1 MGDTDNSN
9 KVDWD
14 TTLNE
19 YQEKYISYLKI
30 SVSGK
35 EDMKLKKEIET
46 LNSLLETMVRTKDTN
61 NDDLIKQIETKKGE
75 INVALAKC
83 KKEKDTEEKKNS
95 IEGGVNISL
104 SKKLRNIQEKEEDT
118 KNTLFFLK
126 CSIIFFIVCIA
137 ITLYFISK

>member
-1 MGDTDNSN
+1 MGDTDN
-9 KVDWD
+9 WD

-19 YQEKYISYLKI
+19 YQEKYISYLKK
-30 SVSGK
+30 SVSDD
-35 EDMKLKKEIET
+35 ENEKLKKEIET
-46 LNSLLETMVRTKDTN
+46 LNSQLENMVRTKDTN
-61 NDDLIKQIETKKGE
+61 NDDLIKEIEIKKGD

-83 KKEKDTEEKKNS
+83 KKKKETEEKKNS
-95 IEGGVNISL
+95 NKKVVNISL
-104 SKKLRNIQEKEEDT
+104 SKKLRNIQEKEDDT